1 MPRTVLL
8 VHRWWNGREPIRLK
22 LHRDWTVRPINDA
35 RPFWGVPGQIAGHWA
50 MEPGVPAHGA
60 TPARSTVVTMNGHQ
74 SYTVRRHPRHW
85 GVVLESCWCL
95 WTGFEMAPK
104 GQDLDMED
112 AALSVSADDARQRRE
127 IEAYNNMAVRRG

>member
-1 MPRTVLL
+1 MR
-8 VHRWWNGREPIRLK
+8 R
-22 LHRDWTVRPINDA
+22 
-35 RPFWGVPGQIAGHWA
+35 
-50 MEPGVPAHGA
+50 
-60 TPARSTVVTMNGHQ
+60 
-74 SYTVRRHPRHW
+74 RRHPRHW